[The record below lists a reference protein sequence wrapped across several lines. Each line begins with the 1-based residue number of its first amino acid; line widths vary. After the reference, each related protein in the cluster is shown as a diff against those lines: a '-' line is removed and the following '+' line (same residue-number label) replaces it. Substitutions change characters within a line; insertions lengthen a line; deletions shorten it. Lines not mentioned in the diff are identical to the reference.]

1 VTEPPSLGSPAG
13 RHIIKCQSP
22 LPRVSPG
29 FMGQEEQTRCGGT
42 EEDKEGRRDVGAYHL
57 GGGGYRGGAGAGVRN
72 GHCSSSSTRC
82 GRAPCGFACS
92 RFGLHFLLSPYGDP
106 GPPDLTRPISN
117 GSDFRFES
125 IFAAGHC

>member
-1 VTEPPSLGSPAG
+1 MTEPPSLGSPAG
-13 RHIIKCQSP
+13 RHIIKCQSR

-72 GHCSSSSTRC
+72 EDTVPLLPLGAAVP
-82 GRAPCGFACS
+82 RA
-92 RFGLHFLLSPYGDP
+92 GLPAHVLGC
-106 GPPDLTRPISN
+106 ISY
-117 GSDFRFES
+117 
-125 IFAAGHC
+125 